1 MKQIRGWMRT
11 SLEMRFRVL
20 GPLHFIPGFITR
32 RRLEPVMAHMHM
44 KAEMLTKALAHFL
57 LGSARV
63 G

>member
-1 MKQIRGWMRT
+1 MRT